1 MRLPRALSVL
11 LALSPLA
18 LPAGSRAMT
27 IIVPTIDLSP
37 LEAHGSDDA
46 NPCLAAA
53 SATEHGKALPQDLLG
68 AIGRVESGRWDPVAH
83 RVVPWPWTVN
93 AQGAGRMF
101 ASAQQ
106 AVAYVTSL
114 QARGVRSIDVGCF
127 QVNLLYHP
135 AAFASLD
142 QAFDPGAN
150 AAYAADFLGRLHSR
164 SGSWEQAVGDYHSQ
178 SPSLGEPYR
187 RRVLLS
193 LAGWELQA
201 APMSTSEPRPRRRE
215 LARHD
220 RFTILSLASTRAIVV
235 LGPGSTQ
242 PTAYL
247 MPQSHMPRVFRP

>member
-1 MRLPRALSVL
+1 MRLPRALSAL

-37 LEAHGSDDA
+37 PEAHGSDDA

-68 AIGRVESGRWDPVAH
+68 AIGRVESGRWDPVVH
-83 RVVPWPWTVN
+83 SVVPWPWTVN

-135 AAFASLD
+135 AGVRSLH
-142 QAFDPGAN
+142 GTI
-150 AAYAADFLGRLHSR
+150 RLR
-164 SGSWEQAVGDYHSQ
+164 S
-178 SPSLGEPYR
+178 
-187 RRVLLS
+187 
-193 LAGWELQA
+193 
-201 APMSTSEPRPRRRE
+201 
-215 LARHD
+215 
-220 RFTILSLASTRAIVV
+220 
-235 LGPGSTQ
+235 
-242 PTAYL
+242 
-247 MPQSHMPRVFRP
+247 